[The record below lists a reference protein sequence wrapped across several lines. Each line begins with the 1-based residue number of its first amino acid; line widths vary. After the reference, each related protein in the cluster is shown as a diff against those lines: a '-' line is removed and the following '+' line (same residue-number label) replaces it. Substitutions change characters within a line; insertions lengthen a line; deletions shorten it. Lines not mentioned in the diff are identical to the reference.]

1 MKTSEL
7 RDLNQDELV
16 TRESELRRKL
26 FDLRVRHSS
35 AVVDSTAELR
45 SLRRDIARVKT
56 VRQES
61 AAAASKG
68 SES

>member
-1 MKTSEL
+1 MKTVEL
-7 RDLNQDELV
+7 RDLSVEELA

-26 FDLRVRHSS
+26 FDLKVRHST
-35 AVVDSTAELR
+35 AVLDSTAELR

-56 VRQES
+56 VRRE
-61 AAAASKG
+61 KG

>member
-7 RDLNQDELV
+7 RDLSQDELA
-16 TRESELRRKL
+16 TRESELRRKH
-26 FDLRVRHSS
+26 FDLKVRHST

-45 SLRRDIARVKT
+45 SLKRDIARVKT
-56 VRQES
+56 LIKENE
-61 AAAASKG
+61 AKASKG